1 MAQARHVLIWPG
13 DLQYV
18 KYPRYLYK
26 EVGLELWRCNRPSA
40 KWKGPMDHV
49 LWLFRQDDIWMA
61 VHAPMSCSSI
71 AEIAEVNATVWA
83 SWESSGKIRFDYSRT
98 FDLEAPRLE
107 PWHLHGI
114 GGLISMMSDQVL
126 FRTLPHYSE
135 NLITTN
141 SCTAGFLERL
151 AEAEEEL
158 HPGVNLEW

>member
-1 MAQARHVLIWPG
+1 MC
-13 DLQYV
+13 V

-49 LWLFRQDDIWMA
+49 LWLLRQDDIWMA

-71 AEIAEVNATVWA
+71 AEVAEVNATVWG
-83 SWESSGKIRFDYSRT
+83 SWESSGNIRHNYFCI
-98 FDLEAPRLE
+98 FDLEEPKLE
-107 PWHLHGI
+107 SWHLHGI
-114 GGLISMMSDQVL
+114 GGFISMTMTSDKVL
-126 FRTLPHYSE
+126 FRTLPHFSE

-141 SCTAGFLERL
+141 SCTAGLLEQL

-158 HPGVNLEW
+158 HPGVNSEW